1 MNAVYNPEV
10 AADKAHERY
19 PKGNGQFEALT
30 LDTAFP
36 ETARVFAEKTVAQ
49 TREVYDRSKDALEAA
64 VDTMEKSFD
73 AAGQGAVAL
82 NRKIMDIAQRNVNS
96 GFDLA
101 NSLAGAKNLAEMME
115 LQGAYWRKQFGALAA
130 QAEEV
135 RALSTKVT
143 ADTAEPVKAHVTSSM
158 EELRKWSSQLPAPRR
173 NSSRR
178 AARVPALLCAT
189 ISAARRA
196 LVESRRSKAMPNFN
210 YSAGAELFPLIRRY
224 FTKGPVGYKRFTSA
238 AEAIRFAVEELRP
251 DLLRGAY
258 LEVDEERFDAK
269 GIRQLY
275 ESDTYPLGRRA

>member
-1 MNAVYNPEV
+1 VHAPFPDKSQRGAPPCGLNARSFQVAASRLVTPRCTIMNAVYNPEV

-49 TREVYDRSKDALEAA
+49 TREVYDRSKDALDAE

-82 NRKIMDIAQRNVNS
+82 NRKIIDIAQRNVNS
-96 GFDLA
+96 GLA

-158 EELRKWSSQLPAPRR
+158 EELRKWS
-173 NSSRR
+173 
-178 AARVPALLCAT
+178 
-189 ISAARRA
+189 
-196 LVESRRSKAMPNFN
+196 
-210 YSAGAELFPLIRRY
+210 
-224 FTKGPVGYKRFTSA
+224 
-238 AEAIRFAVEELRP
+238 
-251 DLLRGAY
+251 
-258 LEVDEERFDAK
+258 
-269 GIRQLY
+269 
-275 ESDTYPLGRRA
+275 